1 MCNVSKIKELAKQ
14 KGIKISFICSQLG
27 VAKTYLNTVAAGKA
41 RLNDE
46 KLNKIADILG
56 TTVSYLCDED
66 ELCNKE
72 RVCNI
77 DRMNALIKSK
87 GIKKSY
93 ICEQLGLQRSYLSHV
108 ESGLSSISE
117 ERLEKIAEILGTTVA
132 YLCDETDDPE
142 PPENED
148 DELYNEICARIK
160 ELNPGERQWL
170 IDTID
175 RIAGKK

>member
-1 MCNVSKIKELAKQ
+1 MCNVPKIKELAKQ
-14 KGIKISFICSQLG
+14 KGIKLSFICEQLG

-46 KLNKIADILG
+46 KLSKIAEILG

-66 ELCNKE
+66 EVCNKE

-117 ERLEKIAEILGTTVA
+117 ERLEKIADILGTTVA

-142 PPENED
+142 PPED

-160 ELNPGERQWL
+160 ELDPSERQWL